1 MSKIS
6 RSYNKF
12 NLISLTLLW
21 LFSTCQCLPQLQG
34 SAATRNNNL
43 RGQEGRRNNNRDSI
57 ATNRP
62 ANRGQRILEGG
73 FVPSNFGNELRNV
86 RFPDDTNRP
95 VGRRGPQQSPFRTT
109 SSNTEIANQN
119 VRRPNGEIR
128 GQNGRATNPTR
139 NRPQPQSTRNRP
151 EPQSSKRRPQTLRN
165 PRVLLPAIP
174 ISFKYTRPTFDVLGK
189 PLVFKEIAPD
199 QGDVLPDFRD
209 PKGTRNRGNSRK
221 TTRRPKTSNLG
232 PDLRPKLPI
241 FGQPDLILKATE
253 ELRNSDVNQNAIISL
268 GKVNAGVLPLATE
281 NEQDQQLGFFPPF
294 NVRKIQ
300 PK

>member
-1 MSKIS
+1 MQHFCSP
-6 RSYNKF
+6 
-12 NLISLTLLW
+12 TD
-21 LFSTCQCLPQLQG
+21 G
-34 SAATRNNNL
+34 
-43 RGQEGRRNNNRDSI
+43 
-57 ATNRP
+57 
-62 ANRGQRILEGG
+62 
-73 FVPSNFGNELRNV
+73 
-86 RFPDDTNRP
+86 TNRP
-95 VGRRGPQQSPFRTT
+95 VGRRGPQQSPFRST
-109 SSNTEIANQN
+109 SSNTEIANSN
-119 VRRPNGEIR
+119 TRRPNGEIR
-128 GQNGRATNPTR
+128 GQNGRTANPTR
-139 NRPQPQSTRNRP
+139 NRPQPQPTRNRP
-151 EPQSSKRRPQTLRN
+151 EPQPSKSRPQTQRN

-189 PLVFKEIAPD
+189 PLVFKEITPE

-209 PKGTRNRGNSRK
+209 PKGTRNRGNNRK

-268 GKVNAGVLPLATE
+268 GKVNAGKRVNQKLFLRGDVIYTHETMIHIINIYLHLLFPGVLPLATE